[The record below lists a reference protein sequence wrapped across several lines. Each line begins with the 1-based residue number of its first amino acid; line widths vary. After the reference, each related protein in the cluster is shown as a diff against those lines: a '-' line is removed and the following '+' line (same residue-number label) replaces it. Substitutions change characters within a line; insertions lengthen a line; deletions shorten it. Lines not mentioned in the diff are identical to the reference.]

1 MKIIRFVTLSTFI
14 LFGLLS
20 LTNAADNATDGQQ
33 VMKELDDFQKALSG
47 WMKNLD
53 ALASQFTTFQK
64 SVGDS
69 LTPLKEFEK
78 TFKGNDEKL
87 NSIISR
93 LEGIEKTA
101 SVADVRGLLDSFGK
115 TLDVIKKLLS
125 DLTKRVEDQEIK
137 TAVLEKRYQEAQRPL
152 EPIKKAIEDLNKL
165 VTDKLGEQE
174 KKITTFENSLKTRMS
189 SIDATMKSFE
199 GQSKIVSDLEMR
211 LKKIEK
217 GGVVVSGMGT
227 GTAEALSTKPEQV
240 PAGTETVKVAAGTE
254 TTEVAKERV
263 VTPEE
268 EGYKEIGDGFY
279 IRNVTL
285 SLFGSSSQIKGE
297 IKNFSERD
305 RSIASFVVKVYNVSE
320 MLLFTQD
327 FSIKTFKNGEVRTF
341 NEIISGYTPIEIA
354 RYEIITKR
362 RY

>member
-1 MKIIRFVTLSTFI
+1 M
-14 LFGLLS
+14 
-20 LTNAADNATDGQQ
+20 
-33 VMKELDDFQKALSG
+33 
-47 WMKNLD
+47 
-53 ALASQFTTFQK
+53 
-64 SVGDS
+64 
-69 LTPLKEFEK
+69 
-78 TFKGNDEKL
+78 
-87 NSIISR
+87 
-93 LEGIEKTA
+93 
-101 SVADVRGLLDSFGK
+101 
-115 TLDVIKKLLS
+115 
-125 DLTKRVEDQEIK
+125 
-137 TAVLEKRYQEAQRPL
+137 
-152 EPIKKAIEDLNKL
+152 

-217 GGVVVSGMGT
+217 GGVVVSGMGMGT